1 MRTLSQ
7 SDGCL
12 GVENQEA
19 TQPGASNVNSQLRGY
34 KHGMSQ
40 ERGRWEAREGKNERE
55 RERAEG
61 LAYAR
66 SFFLSV
72 KVMEPP

>member
-1 MRTLSQ
+1 MKRVRKSKGGEGVRTLSQ

-34 KHGMSQ
+34 KHQ
-40 ERGRWEAREGKNERE
+40 E
-55 RERAEG
+55 
-61 LAYAR
+61 
-66 SFFLSV
+66 
-72 KVMEPP
+72 